1 MLAGALFGSEGRIVE
16 IDGYRV
22 DLDPH
27 KHIMIC
33 PHINRPGVIGKV
45 GSIMGKANINISGM
59 QVGNTD
65 KEGTNLMVL
74 TVDDDVPADVLKEV
88 TALDGIFGAKM
99 INMNVI

>member
-1 MLAGALFGSEGRIVE
+1 VGALFGAEGRIVE

-27 KHIMIC
+27 KHLMLC

-45 GSIMGKANINISGM
+45 GSIMGASNINISGM

-65 KEGTNLMVL
+65 IEGTNLMVL
-74 TVDDDVPADVLKEV
+74 TLDNEVPANVLKEV
-88 TALDGIFGAKM
+88 TALDGIFGAKV
-99 INMNVI
+99 IDLNVI

>member
-1 MLAGALFGSEGRIVE
+1 
-16 IDGYRV
+16 
-22 DLDPH
+22 
-27 KHIMIC
+27 MIC

-99 INMNVI
+99 INLNVI